1 MARPTGGYRNAKGER
16 IPGASTI
23 AKLISDPGGLIH
35 WAWTEG
41 HEGRDYRESRDA
53 AASAGTMV
61 HEAAE
66 AWKQGRP
73 YEFKGAPAVVAQAQQ
88 GFANFVEWTLQ
99 TKLTI
104 EETEI
109 SLISEAHQFGGTF
122 DCTLVGGRR
131 AMCDYKSAARLYEE
145 HLVQLAAYGHL
156 WDLHHPDRPIDGGF
170 YLLRFSRQYGDFTAH
185 RFTELDD
192 AWHAF
197 LHCRGLYDLK
207 SKLKAR
213 CG

>member
-1 MARPTGGYRNAKGER
+1 MARPTGGYHNAAGQR
-16 IPGASTI
+16 IPGASTV

-53 AASAGTMV
+53 AAGAGTMV
-61 HEAAE
+61 HNAAE
-66 AWKQGRP
+66 HWKQGQP
-73 YEFKGAPAVVAQAQQ
+73 YVFSGEPAIVAQAKQ
-88 GFANFVEWTLQ
+88 GFANFVEWTEQ

-104 EETEI
+104 EETEV
-109 SLISEAHQFGGTF
+109 SLISETFQYGGTF

-131 AMCDYKSAARLYEE
+131 AMCDYKTAARLYEE
-145 HLVQLAAYGHL
+145 HLLQLAAYGYL
-156 WDLHHPDRPIDGGF
+156 WNEHHPDRPIDGGF
-170 YLLRFSRQYGDFTAH
+170 FLLRFSRDYGDFTAH

-192 AWHAF
+192 AWQAF
-197 LHCRGLYDLK
+197 RHCRGLYDLK
-207 SKLKAR
+207 ARLKKR